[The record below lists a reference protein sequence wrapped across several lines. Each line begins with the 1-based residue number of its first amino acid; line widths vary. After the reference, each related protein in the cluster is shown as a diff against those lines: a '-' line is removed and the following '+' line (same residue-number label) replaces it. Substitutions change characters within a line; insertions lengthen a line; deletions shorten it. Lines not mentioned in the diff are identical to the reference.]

1 MPQLMPPTPVRMTGV
16 GLRAAHYREFLRR
29 RPNVGWLE
37 VHTENYLDQGGW
49 DWHVLQ
55 QLRRDYPVSLHGV
68 GLGLGSARGFSEPH
82 LARVRAL
89 VERVEPLLVS
99 EHLSWSAVADRQLND
114 LLPLML
120 DDKTLDLLCARVGC
134 VQDVLRRP
142 ILLENVSTYLRFH
155 ADSMSEAQFLAALSR
170 RSGCQILLDI
180 NNLYVNQ
187 CNHGEDALRALT
199 ALAPGSVGEIHL
211 AGHLVTPQAVIDHHG
226 AAVSAPVWALYR
238 AALRRF
244 GALPTLIE
252 WDTDVP
258 ALDILLAEAAK
269 ADTMLLDVAP
279 VAAAPVPPPALA
291 PAPAAAA
298 DSQADLQQMFA
309 AALFQPGHEQ
319 LILQHCKGEHLQHR
333 FALYRGNLTTT
344 WQKTLGQV
352 YPVVRQLV
360 GDDFFDG
367 LARAY
372 GLRQPSDNPDLNHFG
387 AGFASFLVTFAPAAE
402 LPYLPDMA
410 RLEWLL
416 HRAHH
421 APQAPAMTAQQ
432 LAALAPQQLEAARW
446 RLHPA
451 ARLYSSRW
459 DIAALW
465 LAHQPHGPDFPA
477 ELDRASHAIV
487 SRPRWQ
493 AQLLVLD
500 GAGHAALSVLAE
512 GGSVAAALDAA
523 FDNDG
528 DFDLAGALRLWMD
541 GGLIAAPE

>member
-1 MPQLMPPTPVRMTGV
+1 MPNRPRNKPLTGV
-16 GLRAAHYREFLRR
+16 GLRAAHYREFLQR
-29 RPNVGWLE
+29 RPDVGWLE

-120 DDKTLDLLCARVGC
+120 DDKTLDLLCARVGR

-155 ADSMSEAQFLAALSR
+155 ADSISEAQFLAALAR

-187 CNHGEDALRALT
+187 CNHGEDALQAIA

-226 AAVSAPVWALYR
+226 AAVSAPVWDLYR
-238 AALRRF
+238 AALQRF

-269 ADTMLLDVAP
+269 ADTILLDFAP
-279 VAAAPVPPPALA
+279 IAIIAPQARPT
-291 PAPAAAA
+291 APAAPTPA
-298 DSQADLQQMFA
+298 DSLAGMQQLFSE
-309 AALFQPGHEQ
+309 ALFQPDHEQ
-319 LILQHCKGEHLQHR
+319 LLLRHCKGEHLQHR
-333 FALYRGNLTTT
+333 LALYRGNLTTT

-360 GDDFFDG
+360 GDDFFAG
-367 LARAY
+367 LARAH
-372 GLRQPSDNPDLNHFG
+372 GMRQPSDNPDLNHFG
-387 AGFASFLVTFAPAAE
+387 AGFASFLATFAPAAE

-421 APQAPAMTAQQ
+421 ADAAPAMNAQQ
-432 LAALAPQQLEAARW
+432 LAALAPLQLEAARW

-451 ARLYSSRW
+451 ATLFTSRW
-459 DIAALW
+459 DIPGLW
-465 LAHQPHGPDFPA
+465 LAHQPDAPGFPA
-477 ELDRASHAIV
+477 ELGQTSHAIV
-487 SRPRWQ
+487 SRPQWQ

-500 GAGHAALSVLAE
+500 SASHAALALLAD
-512 GGSVAAALDAA
+512 GGRVGAALDAA

-528 DFDLAGALRLWMD
+528 DFDLAGALRLWME
-541 GGLIAAPE
+541 GGLIAAPA